1 MFFELHAISKM
12 RIINNNNNLLLQSFN
27 EDQISTVILKFTFTV
42 CISNLSRNSMLVYK
56 NSFLF
61 NSVQGEMTEGEK

>member
-1 MFFELHAISKM
+1 M
-12 RIINNNNNLLLQSFN
+12 RIINNNKNLLLQSFN
-27 EDQISTVILKFTFTV
+27 EDQISTIILKLMFTV

-61 NSVQGEMTEGEK
+61 NSVQWEMAEGEK

>member
-1 MFFELHAISKM
+1 M
-12 RIINNNNNLLLQSFN
+12 RIINNNKNLLLQSFN
-27 EDQISTVILKFTFTV
+27 EDQISTIILKLMFTV

-61 NSVQGEMTEGEK
+61 NSVQGEMAEGEK